1 MADPNIPTRNQIAAL
16 VGNDPAM
23 VKALERLFIVAGD
36 LTPADI
42 TTLTQLITD
51 NSYAT
56 GASDNK
62 AEVATSS
69 AIAAQASA
77 TAAQASATAAQI
89 TASSA
94 LADAAAAQET
104 ADLVATGPAPSEQRI
119 DRLQDVRAF
128 GAANGSILVYNA
140 TLGAWLPVVGASG
153 SFLAGIQTVTVV
165 NGLITSIV

>member
-1 MADPNIPTRNQIAAL
+1 
-16 VGNDPAM
+16 
-23 VKALERLFIVAGD
+23 LERLFIVAND

-42 TTLTQLITD
+42 STLTQLITD
-51 NSYAT
+51 NAYAT

-62 AEVATSS
+62 AEVATSG
-69 AIAAQASA
+69 AI
-77 TAAQASATAAQI
+77 AAQI
-89 TASSA
+89 TASAA
-94 LADAAAAQET
+94 LADAAAAQQT

-153 SFLAGIQTVTVV
+153 SFVAGIQTVTVV

>member
-1 MADPNIPTRNQIAAL
+1 MADNTIPTRNQIARL
-16 VGNDPAM
+16 VGDDPAM
-23 VKALERLFIVAGD
+23 IKALERLFIVAND
-36 LTPADI
+36 LTPAEI
-42 TTLTQLITD
+42 TALTQLITD
-51 NSYAT
+51 NAYAT

-89 TASSA
+89 TASAA
-94 LADAAAAQET
+94 LVDAAAAQET

>member
-1 MADPNIPTRNQIAAL
+1 MADPIVPTRNQIAAL

-42 TTLTQLITD
+42 ATLTQLITD

-62 AEVATSS
+62 AEVATSN

-77 TAAQASATAAQI
+77 TAAQVTASA
-89 TASSA
+89 A
-94 LADAAAAQET
+94 LVDAAAAQET

-140 TLGAWLPVVGASG
+140 TLGAWIPTVGASG

>member
-1 MADPNIPTRNQIAAL
+1 MADPNTPTRNQIAAL

-36 LTPADI
+36 LTPAAI
-42 TTLTQLITD
+42 ATLTQLITD

-62 AEVATSS
+62 AEVATSN
-69 AIAAQASA
+69 AIAAQQLAE
-77 TAAQASATAAQI
+77 T
-89 TASSA
+89 A

-140 TLGAWLPVVGASG
+140 TLGAWIPTVGASG
-153 SFLAGIQTVTVV
+153 SFIAGIQTVTVV

>member
-1 MADPNIPTRNQIAAL
+1 MVDTSIPTRNQIARL
-16 VGNDPAM
+16 VGDDPAM
-23 VKALERLFIVAGD
+23 IKALERLFIVAND
-36 LTPADI
+36 LTPTEI

-51 NSYAT
+51 NAYAT

-77 TAAQASATAAQI
+77 SAAQI
-89 TASSA
+89 TASAA

-104 ADLVATGPAPSEQRI
+104 ADLIATGPAPSEQRI

-140 TLGAWLPVVGASG
+140 TLGAWIPTVGASG
-153 SFLAGIQTVTVV
+153 SFLAGIQTVTVA
-165 NGLITSIV
+165 NGIITSIV

>member
-1 MADPNIPTRNQIAAL
+1 
-16 VGNDPAM
+16 
-23 VKALERLFIVAGD
+23 
-36 LTPADI
+36 
-42 TTLTQLITD
+42 LIID

-69 AIAAQASA
+69 AIAAQSSA
-77 TAAQASATAAQI
+77 TAAQVTASTALANAATAQ
-89 TASSA
+89 
-94 LADAAAAQET
+94 QT

-153 SFLAGIQTVTVV
+153 SFIAGIQTVTVV

>member
-1 MADPNIPTRNQIAAL
+1 MADPIVPTRNQIAAL

-62 AEVATSS
+62 AEVATSN
-69 AIAAQASA
+69 AIAAQA
-77 TAAQASATAAQI
+77 
-89 TASSA
+89 TASTA
-94 LADAAAAQET
+94 LANAAAAQQT

>member
-1 MADPNIPTRNQIAAL
+1 MADPIVPTRNQIAAL

-23 VKALERLFIVAGD
+23 VKALERLFIVAGT
-36 LTPADI
+36 LTPSDI
-42 TTLTQLITD
+42 ATLTQLITD

-77 TAAQASATAAQI
+77 NAAQI
-89 TASSA
+89 TASAA

-104 ADLVATGPAPSEQRI
+104 ADLIATGPAPSEQRI

-128 GAANGSILVYNA
+128 GAANGSILVYDA
-140 TLGAWLPVVGASG
+140 TLGAWIPTVGASG

>member
-1 MADPNIPTRNQIAAL
+1 MVDNTIPTRNQIARL
-16 VGNDPAM
+16 VGDDPAM
-23 VKALERLFIVAGD
+23 IKALERLFIVAND
-36 LTPADI
+36 LTPTEI

-62 AEVATSS
+62 AEVATSN
-69 AIAAQASA
+69 AIAAQA
-77 TAAQASATAAQI
+77 
-89 TASSA
+89 TASTA
-94 LADAAAAQET
+94 LADAASAQET

-128 GAANGSILVYNA
+128 GAANGSILVYNT
-140 TLGAWLPVVGASG
+140 TLGAWIPTVGASG

>member
-1 MADPNIPTRNQIAAL
+1 MADPIVPTRNQIAAL

-69 AIAAQASA
+69 AIAAQS
-77 TAAQASATAAQI
+77 
-89 TASSA
+89 TASTA
-94 LADAAAAQET
+94 LADAAAAQEV
-104 ADLVATGPAPSEQRI
+104 ADLVATGPAPNELRI

-140 TLGAWLPVVGASG
+140 TLGAWIPTVGASG

>member
-1 MADPNIPTRNQIAAL
+1 MADQIVPTRNQIARL
-16 VGNDPAM
+16 VGDDPAM
-23 VKALERLFIVAGD
+23 IKALERLFIVAND
-36 LTPADI
+36 LTPTEI

-62 AEVATSS
+62 ADVALSG
-69 AIAAQASA
+69 AVAAQAGA
-77 TAAQASATAAQI
+77 NAAQI
-89 TASSA
+89 TASTA
-94 LADAAAAQET
+94 LADATAAQEL
-104 ADLVATGPAPSEQRI
+104 ASLIATGPAPSEQRI

-140 TLGAWLPVVGASG
+140 ALGAWIPTVGASG

-165 NGLITSIV
+165 NGIITSIV

>member
-1 MADPNIPTRNQIAAL
+1 MADPIVPTRNQIAAL

-42 TTLTQLITD
+42 ATLTQLITD

-77 TAAQASATAAQI
+77 TAAQI
-89 TASSA
+89 TASAA
-94 LADAAAAQET
+94 LADAATAQET

-140 TLGAWLPVVGASG
+140 TLGAWIPTVGASG

>member
-1 MADPNIPTRNQIAAL
+1 MADPIVPTRNQIAAL

-69 AIAAQASA
+69 AIAAQSSA
-77 TAAQASATAAQI
+77 NAAQA

-94 LADAAAAQET
+94 LVNAAAAQET
-104 ADLVATGPAPSEQRI
+104 ADIVATGPASREQRI

-140 TLGAWLPVVGASG
+140 TLGAWVPVVGASG

>member
-1 MADPNIPTRNQIAAL
+1 MADNTIPTRNQIARL
-16 VGNDPAM
+16 VGDDPAM
-23 VKALERLFIVAGD
+23 IKALERLFIVAND
-36 LTPADI
+36 LTPTEI

-69 AIAAQASA
+69 AISAQA
-77 TAAQASATAAQI
+77 TASA
-89 TASSA
+89 A

-104 ADLVATGPAPSEQRI
+104 ADLIATGPAPSEQRI

-128 GAANGSILVYNA
+128 GAANGSILVYDA

-153 SFLAGIQTVTVV
+153 SFVVGAQTITVV

>member
-1 MADPNIPTRNQIAAL
+1 MADPIVPTRNQIAAL

-42 TTLTQLITD
+42 ATLTQLITD

-77 TAAQASATAAQI
+77 NAAQI
-89 TASSA
+89 TASAA

-104 ADLVATGPAPSEQRI
+104 ADLIATGPAPSEQRI
-119 DRLQDVRAF
+119 DQLQDVRAF
-128 GAANGSILVYNA
+128 GAANGSILVYDA
-140 TLGAWLPVVGASG
+140 TLGAWIPTVGASG

>member
-1 MADPNIPTRNQIAAL
+1 MADPIVPTRNQIAAL
-16 VGNDPAM
+16 AQNDPAM

-42 TTLTQLITD
+42 ATLTQLITD

-62 AEVATSS
+62 AEVATSN
-69 AIAAQASA
+69 AIAAQV
-77 TAAQASATAAQI
+77 
-89 TASSA
+89 TASTA
-94 LADAAAAQET
+94 LANAAAAQET

-128 GAANGSILVYNA
+128 GAANGSILVYDA
-140 TLGAWLPVVGASG
+140 TLGAWIPTVGASG

>member
-1 MADPNIPTRNQIAAL
+1 MADPNTPTRNQIAAL
-16 VGNDPAM
+16 VRNDPAM

-42 TTLTQLITD
+42 ATLTQLITD

-62 AEVATSS
+62 AEVATSN
-69 AIAAQASA
+69 AI
-77 TAAQASATAAQI
+77 AAQASATAAQI
-89 TASSA
+89 TASAA
-94 LADAAAAQET
+94 LVDAAAAQET

-140 TLGAWLPVVGASG
+140 TLGAWIPTVGASG

>member
-1 MADPNIPTRNQIAAL
+1 MVDQSIPTRNQIARL
-16 VGNDPAM
+16 VGDDPAM
-23 VKALERLFIVAGD
+23 IKALERLFIVAND

-42 TTLTQLITD
+42 TTLTQLVTD
-51 NSYAT
+51 NAYAT

-62 AEVATSS
+62 AEFATSS

-77 TAAQASATAAQI
+77 NTAQI
-89 TASSA
+89 TASTA

-140 TLGAWLPVVGASG
+140 TLGAWIPTVGASG
-153 SFLAGIQTVTVV
+153 SFIAGIQTVTVV
-165 NGLITSIV
+165 NGIITSIV

>member
-1 MADPNIPTRNQIAAL
+1 MVDTSIPTRNQIARL
-16 VGNDPAM
+16 VGDDPAM
-23 VKALERLFIVAGD
+23 IKALERLFIVAND
-36 LTPADI
+36 LTPAEI

-62 AEVATSS
+62 AEVATSN

-77 TAAQASATAAQI
+77 NAAQI
-89 TASSA
+89 TASTA

-140 TLGAWLPVVGASG
+140 TLGAWIPTVGASG
-153 SFLAGIQTVTVV
+153 SFLAGIQVVTVV
-165 NGLITSIV
+165 NGIITSIV

>member
-1 MADPNIPTRNQIAAL
+1 MVDNTIPTRNQIARL
-16 VGNDPAM
+16 VGDDPAM
-23 VKALERLFIVAGD
+23 IKALERLFIVAND
-36 LTPADI
+36 LTPTEI

-51 NSYAT
+51 NAYAT

-77 TAAQASATAAQI
+77 TAAQV
-89 TASSA
+89 TASTA
-94 LADAAAAQET
+94 LANAAAAQET

-128 GAANGSILVYNA
+128 GAANGSILVYDA

-153 SFLAGIQTVTVV
+153 SFVVGAQTITVV

>member
-1 MADPNIPTRNQIAAL
+1 MADPIVPTRNQIAAL

-42 TTLTQLITD
+42 ATLTQLITD

-62 AEVATSS
+62 AEVATSN
-69 AIAAQASA
+69 AIAAQQLAE
-77 TAAQASATAAQI
+77 T
-89 TASSA
+89 A

-104 ADLVATGPAPSEQRI
+104 ADLIATGPAPSEQRI

-140 TLGAWLPVVGASG
+140 TLGAWIPTVGASG
-153 SFLAGIQTVTVV
+153 SFIAGIQTVTVV

>member
-1 MADPNIPTRNQIAAL
+1 MADPTVPTRNQIAAL

-42 TTLTQLITD
+42 ATLTQLITD

-77 TAAQASATAAQI
+77 NAAQI
-89 TASSA
+89 TASAA

-104 ADLVATGPAPSEQRI
+104 ADIIATGPAPSEQRI
-119 DRLQDVRAF
+119 DRMQDVRAF